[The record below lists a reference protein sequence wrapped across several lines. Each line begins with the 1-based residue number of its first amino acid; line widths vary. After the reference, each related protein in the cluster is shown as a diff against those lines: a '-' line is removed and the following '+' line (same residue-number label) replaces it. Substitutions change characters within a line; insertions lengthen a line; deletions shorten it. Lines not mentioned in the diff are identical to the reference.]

1 MKIKKIAALSLAAS
15 LALFPSFGGSAFAK
29 DSNPLE
35 NAPKNS
41 AVKVNLEKGS
51 YAKGEVIVK
60 FKDSVSKSKE
70 GSELNKL
77 GASEVKDTDAVKS
90 DYKVL
95 KVGNVEAVVKALSKN
110 PNVEYAEPNYNFAS
124 TWTPNDT
131 YYQGYQYGPQNTDTD
146 LAWNVT
152 RGSSSQ
158 EIAILD
164 SGVDYNHP
172 DLASKTIRGYDFVDN
187 DYYPMDLNGHG
198 THVAGTAAAITN
210 NSRGVA
216 GMAPNT
222 KILAVR
228 VLDANGSGSLND
240 IADGI
245 RYAADQGAE
254 VINLSLGCDCNT
266 TTLENA
272 VNYAWNKGSVVI
284 AAAGNDGVSTTFEPA
299 SYSNVIAVGAVD
311 SRDRRASF
319 SNYGSWVDVTAPG
332 VDIAST
338 VPNNGY
344 SYMSGTSMASPHVAG
359 LAGLLAGQGRSN
371 SQIRAAIEQTAD
383 PISGTGSYFQHGR
396 INSNAAVRY

>member
-60 FKDSVSKSKE
+60 FKNSVSKSKE

-110 PNVEYAEPNYNFAS
+110 PNVEYAEPNYTFAS

-131 YYQGYQYGPQNTDTD
+131 YYQGYQYGPQNTYTN
-146 LAWNVT
+146 LAWDVT

-172 DLASKTIRGYDFVDN
+172 DLASKTIRGYDFVDR
-187 DYYPMDLNGHG
+187 DYTPMDLNGHG

-210 NSRGVA
+210 NARGVA

-228 VLDANGSGSLND
+228 VLDANGSGSLTN

-254 VINLSLGCDCNT
+254 VINLSLGCDCST

-272 VNYAWNKGSVVI
+272 VNYAWNKGSVVV

-383 PISGTGSYFQHGR
+383 PISGTGTYFQHGR
-396 INSNAAVRY
+396 INSNDAVRY